1 MIKLRTILLQSNIY
15 RVTIVGVIIYALIV
29 TLLPKYESVYKGSEV
44 DFLCSIDNYK
54 IEEDKMKLELVCKEK
69 LVGSY
74 YFKNDEYKFFKK
86 KVNIGS
92 SVIVKGKLVSPK
104 NNTVPYLFNY
114 KKYLYNKRVYY
125 TLKID
130 NIKILN
136 ENSNPFIK
144 LKNRVIKHV
153 NSYKD
158 STYLYAFILGKTELI
173 SDEVLTS
180 YRENGISHLFALSG
194 LHVSIFSSIL
204 LFILKKLRF
213 KEILNYVLIFIFL
226 LLFSF
231 ITGFSPSI
239 LRATLLLFL
248 LSINKVFYLNIRTLD
263 ILYLVFIILVIIN
276 PFIIYNLS
284 FILSFTAAF
293 FLIFSSDLLKG
304 KNYFVSLFKVSLL
317 SYFASLPLSIYYF
330 GYTNLLGT
338 ILNLVFVPLVSFV
351 VFPLTLL
358 TFIISKFYSILNI
371 TTNLLESLSLLFN
384 KFKIIIYFPSINLIF
399 VFIYLSILM
408 LYIKFKKKI
417 CLYLIIVLLIFF
429 KIRPYMDNNT
439 YIYYIDVGQGD
450 SILVVTPHL
459 NKTILIDTGGIVSFN
474 ENYKSN
480 IVKNKTIPFFRRIG
494 INKVDYLFLTHGDYD
509 HAGEANELLSN
520 FCVKKVF
527 INKGN
532 INNIEKKINNK
543 EVLRLKNFVIDNIKV
558 NSLNN
563 NVFNNE
569 NDDSTILLFNIYDY
583 KFLFMGDASIKTEE
597 YLLNNYILPNVDILK
612 VGHHGSYT
620 STSTDFIN
628 VIKPKYSVISVGEN
642 NMYKHPNKNV
652 LDILDNTKLFR
663 TDVDG
668 TIEVKISKKGYK
680 IKTYVP

>member
-29 TLLPKYESVYKGSEV
+29 TLLPKYESVYKGSEE

-54 IEEDKMKLELVCKEK
+54 IEEGKMNLELVCKEK

-74 YFKNDEYKFFKK
+74 YFKNDEYKFFKE

-130 NIKILN
+130 NIKILK

-144 LKNRVIKHV
+144 LKNKVIKHV

-213 KEILNYVLIFIFL
+213 KEILNYVIIFIFL

-239 LRATLLLFL
+239 LRATLLFFL
-248 LSINKVFYLNIRTLD
+248 LGINKVFYLNIRTLD

-293 FLIFSSDLLKG
+293 FLIFSSDLLKS

-358 TFIISKFYSILNI
+358 TFIISKLYSILNI

-384 KFKIIIYFPSINLIF
+384 KFKIIIYFPRINLIF

-642 NMYKHPNKNV
+642 NMYKHPNKSV

-680 IKTYVP
+680 VKTYVP

>member
-29 TLLPKYESVYKGSEV
+29 TLLPKYESVYKGSEE

-74 YFKNDEYKFFKK
+74 YFKNDEYKFFKE

-130 NIKILN
+130 SIKILN

-213 KEILNYVLIFIFL
+213 KEILNYVIIFIFL

-248 LSINKVFYLNIRTLD
+248 LGINKVFYLNIRTLD

-358 TFIISKFYSILNI
+358 IFIISKFYSILNI

-384 KFKIIIYFPSINLIF
+384 KFKIIIYFPRINLIF

-459 NKTILIDTGGIVSFN
+459 NKIILIDTGGIVSFN

-642 NMYKHPNKNV
+642 NMYKHPNKSV

-680 IKTYVP
+680 VKTYVP

>member
-29 TLLPKYESVYKGSEV
+29 TLLPKYESVYKGSEE

-130 NIKILN
+130 SIKILN

-239 LRATLLLFL
+239 LRATLLFFL

-384 KFKIIIYFPSINLIF
+384 KFKIIIYFPRINLIF

-509 HAGEANELLSN
+509 HAGEASELLSN

-642 NMYKHPNKNV
+642 NMYKHPNKSV

-680 IKTYVP
+680 VKTYVP

>member
-239 LRATLLLFL
+239 LRATLLFFL
-248 LSINKVFYLNIRTLD
+248 LGINKVFYLNIRTLD
-263 ILYLVFIILVIIN
+263 ILYLVFIILAIIN

-384 KFKIIIYFPSINLIF
+384 KFKIIIYFPRINLIF

-459 NKTILIDTGGIVSFN
+459 NKIILIDTGGIVSFN

-480 IVKNKTIPFFRRIG
+480 IIKNKTIPFFRRIG

-509 HAGEANELLSN
+509 HAGEATELLSN

-543 EVLRLKNFVIDNIKV
+543 EVLTLKNFVIDNIKV

-642 NMYKHPNKNV
+642 NMYKHPNKSV

-680 IKTYVP
+680 VRTYVP

>member
-29 TLLPKYESVYKGSEV
+29 TLLPKYESVYKGSEE

-74 YFKNDEYKFFKK
+74 YFKNDEYKFFKE
-86 KVNIGS
+86 KVNIGN

-130 NIKILN
+130 SIKILN

-158 STYLYAFILGKTELI
+158 SSYLYAFILGKAELI

-180 YRENGISHLFALSG
+180 YRENGISHLYALSG

-239 LRATLLLFL
+239 LRATLLFFL

-351 VFPLTLL
+351 VFPLTLI
-358 TFIISKFYSILNI
+358 TFIISKFYLILNI

-384 KFKIIIYFPSINLIF
+384 KFKIIIYFPRINLIF
-399 VFIYLSILM
+399 VFIYLSIFM

-429 KIRPYMDNNT
+429 KIRPYIDNNT
-439 YIYYIDVGQGD
+439 YIYYLDVGQGD

-509 HAGEANELLSN
+509 HAGEANVLLSN

-543 EVLRLKNFVIDNIKV
+543 EVLTLKNFVIDNIKV

-642 NMYKHPNKNV
+642 NMYKHPNKSV

-668 TIEVKISKKGYK
+668 TIEVKISKKRYK

>member
-29 TLLPKYESVYKGSEV
+29 TLLPKYESVYKGSEE

-74 YFKNDEYKFFKK
+74 YFKDDEYKFFKE
-86 KVNIGS
+86 KVNIGN

-104 NNTVPYLFNY
+104 NNTVPNLFNY

-130 NIKILN
+130 SIKILN

-213 KEILNYVLIFIFL
+213 KEILNYVIIFIFL

-248 LSINKVFYLNIRTLD
+248 LGINKVFYLNIRTLD

-429 KIRPYMDNNT
+429 KIRPYMDDNT

-543 EVLRLKNFVIDNIKV
+543 EVLMLKNFVIDNIKV

-642 NMYKHPNKNV
+642 NIYKHPNKSV

>member
-29 TLLPKYESVYKGSEV
+29 TLLPKYESVYKGSEE

-74 YFKNDEYKFFKK
+74 YFKDDEYKFFKE

-92 SVIVKGKLVSPK
+92 SVSIKGKLVSPK

-130 NIKILN
+130 NIKILK

-144 LKNRVIKHV
+144 LKNKVIKHV

-239 LRATLLLFL
+239 LRATLLFFL
-248 LSINKVFYLNIRTLD
+248 LGINKVFYLNIRTLD

-304 KNYFVSLFKVSLL
+304 RNYFVSLFKVSLL

-384 KFKIIIYFPSINLIF
+384 KFKIIIYFPSINL
-399 VFIYLSILM
+399 
-408 LYIKFKKKI
+408 
-417 CLYLIIVLLIFF
+417 
-429 KIRPYMDNNT
+429 
-439 YIYYIDVGQGD
+439 
-450 SILVVTPHL
+450 
-459 NKTILIDTGGIVSFN
+459 
-474 ENYKSN
+474 
-480 IVKNKTIPFFRRIG
+480 
-494 INKVDYLFLTHGDYD
+494 YLFL
-509 HAGEANELLSN
+509 
-520 FCVKKVF
+520 F
-527 INKGN
+527 I
-532 INNIEKKINNK
+532 
-543 EVLRLKNFVIDNIKV
+543 
-558 NSLNN
+558 
-563 NVFNNE
+563 
-569 NDDSTILLFNIYDY
+569 
-583 KFLFMGDASIKTEE
+583 
-597 YLLNNYILPNVDILK
+597 
-612 VGHHGSYT
+612 
-620 STSTDFIN
+620 
-628 VIKPKYSVISVGEN
+628 
-642 NMYKHPNKNV
+642 
-652 LDILDNTKLFR
+652 
-663 TDVDG
+663 
-668 TIEVKISKKGYK
+668 
-680 IKTYVP
+680 

>member
-29 TLLPKYESVYKGSEV
+29 TLLPKYESVYKGSEE

-74 YFKNDEYKFFKK
+74 YFENDEYKFFKE

-92 SVIVKGKLVSPK
+92 SVRVKGKLASPK

-130 NIKILN
+130 SIKILN
-136 ENSNPFIK
+136 INSNPFIK

-239 LRATLLLFL
+239 LRATLLFFL
-248 LSINKVFYLNIRTLD
+248 LGVNKVFYLNIRTLD

-384 KFKIIIYFPSINLIF
+384 KFKIIIYFPRINLIF

-429 KIRPYMDNNT
+429 KIRPYMDSNT

-450 SILVVTPHL
+450 SILVLTPHL
-459 NKTILIDTGGIVSFN
+459 NKIILIDTGGIVSFN

-480 IVKNKTIPFFRRIG
+480 IVKNKIIPFFRRIG

-642 NMYKHPNKNV
+642 NMYKHPNKSV

>member
-29 TLLPKYESVYKGSEV
+29 TLLPKYESVYKGSEE

-54 IEEDKMKLELVCKEK
+54 IEEDKMNLELACKEK

-125 TLKID
+125 TLEID
-130 NIKILN
+130 NIKILK
-136 ENSNPFIK
+136 ENSNSFIK
-144 LKNRVIKHV
+144 LKNKVIKHV

-239 LRATLLLFL
+239 LRATLLFFL
-248 LSINKVFYLNIRTLD
+248 LGINKVFYLNIRTLD

-384 KFKIIIYFPSINLIF
+384 KFKIIIYFPRINLIF

-494 INKVDYLFLTHGDYD
+494 INRVDYLFLTHGDYD

-642 NMYKHPNKNV
+642 NMYKHPNKSV

-668 TIEVKISKKGYK
+668 TIEVKISKRRYK

>member
-29 TLLPKYESVYKGSEV
+29 TLLPKYESVYKGSEE

-74 YFKNDEYKFFKK
+74 YFKNDEYKFFKE

-130 NIKILN
+130 NIKILK

-239 LRATLLLFL
+239 LRATLLFFL

-384 KFKIIIYFPSINLIF
+384 KFKIIIYFPRINLIF

-527 INKGN
+527 INKGS

-543 EVLRLKNFVIDNIKV
+543 EVLMLKNFVIDNIKV

-642 NMYKHPNKNV
+642 NMYKHPNKSV

-680 IKTYVP
+680 VRTYVP

>member
-29 TLLPKYESVYKGSEV
+29 TLLPKYESVYKGSEE

-74 YFKNDEYKFFKK
+74 YFKDDEYKFFKE
-86 KVNIGS
+86 KVNIGN

-104 NNTVPYLFNY
+104 NNTVPNLFNY

-130 NIKILN
+130 SIKILN

-239 LRATLLLFL
+239 LRATLLFFL

-384 KFKIIIYFPSINLIF
+384 KFKIIIYFPRINLIF

-439 YIYYIDVGQGD
+439 YIYYLDVGQGD

-509 HAGEANELLSN
+509 HAGEANVLLSN

-543 EVLRLKNFVIDNIKV
+543 EVLTLKNFVIDNIKV

-642 NMYKHPNKNV
+642 NMYKHPNKSV

>member
-29 TLLPKYESVYKGSEV
+29 TLLPKYESVYKGSEE

-54 IEEDKMKLELVCKEK
+54 IEEDKMNLELACKEK

-130 NIKILN
+130 NIKILK
-136 ENSNPFIK
+136 ENSNSFIK
-144 LKNRVIKHV
+144 LKNKVIKHV

-239 LRATLLLFL
+239 LRATLLFFL

-384 KFKIIIYFPSINLIF
+384 KFKIIIYFPRINLIF

-439 YIYYIDVGQGD
+439 YIYYLDVGQGD

-642 NMYKHPNKNV
+642 NMYKHPNKSV

>member
-29 TLLPKYESVYKGSEV
+29 TLLPKYESVYKGSEE

-74 YFKNDEYKFFKK
+74 YFKDDEYKFFKE

-92 SVIVKGKLVSPK
+92 SVSIKGKLVSPK

-130 NIKILN
+130 NIKILK

-144 LKNRVIKHV
+144 LKNKVIKHV

-239 LRATLLLFL
+239 LRATLLFFL
-248 LSINKVFYLNIRTLD
+248 LGINKVFYLNIRTLD

-304 KNYFVSLFKVSLL
+304 KNYYVSLFKVSLL

-384 KFKIIIYFPSINLIF
+384 KFKIIIYFPRINLIF
-399 VFIYLSILM
+399 IFIYLSILM

-459 NKTILIDTGGIVSFN
+459 NKIILIDTGGIVSFN

-509 HAGEANELLSN
+509 HAGEANELISN

-543 EVLRLKNFVIDNIKV
+543 EVLMLKNFVIDNIKV

-642 NMYKHPNKNV
+642 NMYKHPNKSV

>member
-29 TLLPKYESVYKGSEV
+29 TLLPKYESVYKGSEE

-74 YFKNDEYKFFKK
+74 YFKNDEYKFFKE

-130 NIKILN
+130 NIKILK

-239 LRATLLLFL
+239 LRATLLFFL
-248 LSINKVFYLNIRTLD
+248 LGINKVFYLNIRTLD

-384 KFKIIIYFPSINLIF
+384 KFKIIIYFPRINLIF

-543 EVLRLKNFVIDNIKV
+543 EVLMLKNFVIDNIKV

-569 NDDSTILLFNIYDY
+569 NDNSTVLLFNIYDY

-642 NMYKHPNKNV
+642 NMYKHPNKSV

>member
-29 TLLPKYESVYKGSEV
+29 TLLPKYESVYKGSEE

-74 YFKNDEYKFFKK
+74 YFKDDEYKFFKE

-92 SVIVKGKLVSPK
+92 SVSIKGKLVSPK

-130 NIKILN
+130 NIKILK

-144 LKNRVIKHV
+144 LKNKVIKHV

-158 STYLYAFILGKTELI
+158 STYLYAFILGKTELV

-239 LRATLLLFL
+239 LRATLLFFL
-248 LSINKVFYLNIRTLD
+248 LGINKVFYLNIRTLD

-293 FLIFSSDLLKG
+293 FLIFSSDLLKD

-417 CLYLIIVLLIFF
+417 CLYLIMVLLIFF

-480 IVKNKTIPFFRRIG
+480 IVKNKTIPLFRRIG

-569 NDDSTILLFNIYDY
+569 NDNSTILLFNIYDY

-642 NMYKHPNKNV
+642 NMYKHPNKSV

-680 IKTYVP
+680 VKTYVP

>member
-29 TLLPKYESVYKGSEV
+29 TLLPKYESVYKGSEE

-86 KVNIGS
+86 KVNIGNR
-92 SVIVKGKLVSPK
+92 VIVKGKLVSPK

-130 NIKILN
+130 SIKILN

-239 LRATLLLFL
+239 LRATLLFFL

-384 KFKIIIYFPSINLIF
+384 KFKIIIYFPRINLIF

-459 NKTILIDTGGIVSFN
+459 KKTILIDTGGIVSFN

-509 HAGEANELLSN
+509 HAGEASELLSN

-543 EVLRLKNFVIDNIKV
+543 EVLTLKNFVIDNIKV

-642 NMYKHPNKNV
+642 NMYKHPNKSV

-680 IKTYVP
+680 VKTYVP

>member
-29 TLLPKYESVYKGSEV
+29 TLLPKYESVYKGSEE
-44 DFLCSIDNYK
+44 DFLCSIDSYK

-74 YFKNDEYKFFKK
+74 YFKNNEYRFFKET
-86 KVNIGS
+86 VNIGS

-114 KKYLYNKRVYY
+114 KKYLYNKKVYY

-130 NIKILN
+130 NIKILK

-239 LRATLLLFL
+239 LRATLLFFL
-248 LSINKVFYLNIRTLD
+248 LGINKVFYLNIRTLD

-284 FILSFTAAF
+284 FILSFSAAF

-384 KFKIIIYFPSINLIF
+384 KFKIIIYFPRINLIF

-429 KIRPYMDNNT
+429 KIRPYMDSNT

-543 EVLRLKNFVIDNIKV
+543 EVLTLKNFVIDNIKV

-642 NMYKHPNKNV
+642 NMYKHPNKSV

-663 TDVDG
+663 TDIDG

-680 IKTYVP
+680 VKTYVP

>member
-29 TLLPKYESVYKGSEV
+29 TLLPKYESVYKGSEE

-74 YFKNDEYKFFKK
+74 YFKNDEYNFFKE
-86 KVNIGS
+86 KVNIGN

-114 KKYLYNKRVYY
+114 KNYLYNKRVYY

-130 NIKILN
+130 SIKILN

-239 LRATLLLFL
+239 LRATLLFFL

-384 KFKIIIYFPSINLIF
+384 KFKIIIYFPRINLIF
-399 VFIYLSILM
+399 VFIYLSILI

-494 INKVDYLFLTHGDYD
+494 ISKVDYLFLTHGDYD

-642 NMYKHPNKNV
+642 NIYKHPNKSV

>member
-29 TLLPKYESVYKGSEV
+29 TLLPKYESVYKGSEE

-130 NIKILN
+130 NIKILK
-136 ENSNPFIK
+136 ENSNSFIK
-144 LKNRVIKHV
+144 LKNKVIKHV

-158 STYLYAFILGKTELI
+158 STYLYAFILGKAELI

-239 LRATLLLFL
+239 LRATLLFFL
-248 LSINKVFYLNIRTLD
+248 LGINKVFYLNIRTLD

-351 VFPLTLL
+351 VFPLTLI
-358 TFIISKFYSILNI
+358 TFIISKFYLILNI

-384 KFKIIIYFPSINLIF
+384 KFKIIIYFPRINLIF

-543 EVLRLKNFVIDNIKV
+543 EVLTLKNFVIDNIKV

-642 NMYKHPNKNV
+642 NMYKHPNKSV

-680 IKTYVP
+680 VKTYVP

>member
-29 TLLPKYESVYKGSEV
+29 TLLPKYESVYKGSEE

-54 IEEDKMKLELVCKEK
+54 IEEDKMNLELVCKEK

-74 YFKNDEYKFFKK
+74 YFKNDEYKFFKE

-114 KKYLYNKRVYY
+114 KKYLCNKRVYY

-130 NIKILN
+130 NIKILK

-144 LKNRVIKHV
+144 LKNRIIKHV
-153 NSYKD
+153 NSYKE

-239 LRATLLLFL
+239 LRATLLFFL

>member
-29 TLLPKYESVYKGSEV
+29 TLLPKYESVYKGSEE

-54 IEEDKMKLELVCKEK
+54 IEEDKMNLELVCKEK

-74 YFKNDEYKFFKK
+74 YFKNDEYKFFKE

-114 KKYLYNKRVYY
+114 KKYLCNKRVYY

-130 NIKILN
+130 NIKILK

-153 NSYKD
+153 NSYKE

-239 LRATLLLFL
+239 LRATLLFFL

>member
-29 TLLPKYESVYKGSEV
+29 TLLPKYESVYKGSEE

-74 YFKNDEYKFFKK
+74 YFKNDEYKFFKE
-86 KVNIGS
+86 KVNIGNR
-92 SVIVKGKLVSPK
+92 VIVKGKLVSPK

-130 NIKILN
+130 SIKILN

-239 LRATLLLFL
+239 LRATLLFFL

-330 GYTNLLGT
+330 GYTNLLGV

-384 KFKIIIYFPSINLIF
+384 KFKIIIYFPRINLIF

-474 ENYKSN
+474 KNYKSN

-509 HAGEANELLSN
+509 HAGEANELLNN

-543 EVLRLKNFVIDNIKV
+543 EVLTLKNFVIDNIKV

-642 NMYKHPNKNV
+642 NMYKHPNKSV

-680 IKTYVP
+680 VKTYVP

>member
-29 TLLPKYESVYKGSEV
+29 TLLPKYESVYKGSEE

-54 IEEDKMKLELVCKEK
+54 IEEDKMNLELVCKEK

-74 YFKNDEYKFFKK
+74 YFKDDEYKFFKE

-92 SVIVKGKLVSPK
+92 SVSIKGKLVSPK

-130 NIKILN
+130 NIKILK

-144 LKNRVIKHV
+144 LKNKVIKHV

-239 LRATLLLFL
+239 LRATLLFFL
-248 LSINKVFYLNIRTLD
+248 LGINKVFYLNIRTLD

-459 NKTILIDTGGIVSFN
+459 NKTILIDTGGMVSFN
-474 ENYKSN
+474 KNYKSN

-543 EVLRLKNFVIDNIKV
+543 EVLMLKNFVIDNIKV

-569 NDDSTILLFNIYDY
+569 NDNSTVLLFNIYDY

-642 NMYKHPNKNV
+642 NMYKHPNKSV

>member
-29 TLLPKYESVYKGSEV
+29 TLLPKYESVYKGSEE

-54 IEEDKMKLELVCKEK
+54 IEEDKMNLELVCKEK
-69 LVGSY
+69 LVSSY
-74 YFKNDEYKFFKK
+74 YFKNDEYKFFKE

-130 NIKILN
+130 NIKILK

-239 LRATLLLFL
+239 LRATLLFFL

-384 KFKIIIYFPSINLIF
+384 KFKIIIYFPRINLIF

-583 KFLFMGDASIKTEE
+583 KF
-597 YLLNNYILPNVDILK
+597 
-612 VGHHGSYT
+612 
-620 STSTDFIN
+620 FI
-628 VIKPKYSVISVGEN
+628 YG
-642 NMYKHPNKNV
+642 
-652 LDILDNTKLFR
+652 R
-663 TDVDG
+663 C
-668 TIEVKISKKGYK
+668 
-680 IKTYVP
+680 

>member
-29 TLLPKYESVYKGSEV
+29 TLLPKYESVYKGSEE

-74 YFKNDEYKFFKK
+74 YFKNDEYKFFKE

-130 NIKILN
+130 SIKILN

-213 KEILNYVLIFIFL
+213 KEILNYVIIFIFL

-239 LRATLLLFL
+239 LRATLLFFL
-248 LSINKVFYLNIRTLD
+248 LGINKVFYLNIRTLD

-358 TFIISKFYSILNI
+358 IFIISKFYSILNI

-384 KFKIIIYFPSINLIF
+384 KFKIIIYFPRINLIF

-474 ENYKSN
+474 ENYKCN
-480 IVKNKTIPFFRRIG
+480 IIKNKTIPFFRRIG

-642 NMYKHPNKNV
+642 NIYKHPNKSV

-668 TIEVKISKKGYK
+668 TIEVKISKKRYK

>member
-29 TLLPKYESVYKGSEV
+29 TLLPKYESVYKGSEE

-54 IEEDKMKLELVCKEK
+54 IEENKMKLDLVCKEK

-74 YFKNDEYKFFKK
+74 YFKNDEYKFFKE

-92 SVIVKGKLVSPK
+92 SVIVKGKLVLPK

-130 NIKILN
+130 NIKILK
-136 ENSNPFIK
+136 ENCNPFIK

-239 LRATLLLFL
+239 LRATLLFFL

-384 KFKIIIYFPSINLIF
+384 KFKIIIYFPRINLIF

-543 EVLRLKNFVIDNIKV
+543 EVLMLKNFVIDNIKV

-569 NDDSTILLFNIYDY
+569 NDNSTVLLFNIYDY

-642 NMYKHPNKNV
+642 NIYKHPNKNV

>member
-29 TLLPKYESVYKGSEV
+29 TLLPKYESVYKGSEE

-54 IEEDKMKLELVCKEK
+54 IEEDKMNLELACKEK

-130 NIKILN
+130 NIKILK
-136 ENSNPFIK
+136 ENSNSFIK
-144 LKNRVIKHV
+144 LKNKVIKHV

-239 LRATLLLFL
+239 LRATLLFFL
-248 LSINKVFYLNIRTLD
+248 LGINKVFYLNIRTLD

-384 KFKIIIYFPSINLIF
+384 KFKIIIYFPRINLIF

-494 INKVDYLFLTHGDYD
+494 INRVDYLFLTHGDYD

-543 EVLRLKNFVIDNIKV
+543 EVLMLKNFVIDNIKV

-569 NDDSTILLFNIYDY
+569 NDNSTVLLFNIYDY

-642 NMYKHPNKNV
+642 NMYKHPNKSV

-668 TIEVKISKKGYK
+668 TIEVKISKRRYK

>member
-29 TLLPKYESVYKGSEV
+29 TLLPKYESVYKGSEE

-74 YFKNDEYKFFKK
+74 YFKNDEYKFFKE

-130 NIKILN
+130 SIKILN

-144 LKNRVIKHV
+144 LKNIVIKHV

-204 LFILKKLRF
+204 LFILKKLSF

-239 LRATLLLFL
+239 LRATLLFFL
-248 LSINKVFYLNIRTLD
+248 LGINKVFYLNIRTLD

-304 KNYFVSLFKVSLL
+304 KNYFISLFKVSLL

-384 KFKIIIYFPSINLIF
+384 KFKIIIYFPRMNLIF

-429 KIRPYMDNNT
+429 KIRPYMDSNT

-642 NMYKHPNKNV
+642 NMYKHPNKSV

-663 TDVDG
+663 TDIDG

-680 IKTYVP
+680 VKTYVP

>member
-29 TLLPKYESVYKGSEV
+29 TLLPKYESVYKGSEE

-54 IEEDKMKLELVCKEK
+54 IEEDKMNLELVCKEK

-130 NIKILN
+130 NIKILK
-136 ENSNPFIK
+136 ENSNSFIK
-144 LKNRVIKHV
+144 LKNKVIKHV

-239 LRATLLLFL
+239 LRATLLFFL
-248 LSINKVFYLNIRTLD
+248 LGINKVFYLNIRTLD

-384 KFKIIIYFPSINLIF
+384 KFKIIIYFPRINLIF

-494 INKVDYLFLTHGDYD
+494 INRVDYLFLTHGDYD

-642 NMYKHPNKNV
+642 NMYKHPNKGV

-680 IKTYVP
+680 IKTYAP

>member
-239 LRATLLLFL
+239 LRATLLFFL

-569 NDDSTILLFNIYDY
+569 NDDFTILLFNIYDY

>member
-29 TLLPKYESVYKGSEV
+29 TLLPKYESVYKGSEE

-74 YFKNDEYKFFKK
+74 YFKDDEYKFFKE

-92 SVIVKGKLVSPK
+92 SVSIKGKLVSPK

-130 NIKILN
+130 NIKILK

-239 LRATLLLFL
+239 LRATLLFFL
-248 LSINKVFYLNIRTLD
+248 LGINKVFYLNIRTLD

-304 KNYFVSLFKVSLL
+304 RNYFVSLFKVSLL

-384 KFKIIIYFPSINLIF
+384 KFKIIIYFPKIYLIF

-543 EVLRLKNFVIDNIKV
+543 EVLMLKNFVIDNIKV

-642 NMYKHPNKNV
+642 NMYKHPNKSV

-680 IKTYVP
+680 VKTYVP

>member
-29 TLLPKYESVYKGSEV
+29 TLLPKYESVYKESEE

-74 YFKNDEYKFFKK
+74 YFKDDEYKFFKE

-92 SVIVKGKLVSPK
+92 SVSIKGKLVSPK

-130 NIKILN
+130 NIKILK

-144 LKNRVIKHV
+144 LKNKVIKHV

-239 LRATLLLFL
+239 LRATLLFFL
-248 LSINKVFYLNIRTLD
+248 LGINKVFYLNIRTLD

-384 KFKIIIYFPSINLIF
+384 KFKIIIYFPRINLIF

-459 NKTILIDTGGIVSFN
+459 NKIILIDTGGIVSFN

-642 NMYKHPNKNV
+642 NMYKHPNKSV

>member
-29 TLLPKYESVYKGSEV
+29 TLLPKYESVYKGSEE

-54 IEEDKMKLELVCKEK
+54 IEEDKMKLDLVCKEK

-74 YFKNDEYKFFKK
+74 YFKNDEYKFFKE

-130 NIKILN
+130 SIKILN

-239 LRATLLLFL
+239 LRATLLFFL

-384 KFKIIIYFPSINLIF
+384 KFKIIIYFPRINLIF

-450 SILVVTPHL
+450 SILVVTQHL

-642 NMYKHPNKNV
+642 NMYKHPNKSV

-668 TIEVKISKKGYK
+668 TIEVKISKKRYK

>member
-29 TLLPKYESVYKGSEV
+29 TLLPKYESVYKGSEE

-74 YFKNDEYKFFKK
+74 YFKNDEYKFFKE

-130 NIKILN
+130 SIKILN

-213 KEILNYVLIFIFL
+213 KEILNYILIFIFL

-239 LRATLLLFL
+239 LRATLLFFL
-248 LSINKVFYLNIRTLD
+248 LGINKVFYLNIRTLD

-384 KFKIIIYFPSINLIF
+384 KFKIIIYFPRINLIF

-494 INKVDYLFLTHGDYD
+494 INRVDYLFLTHGDYD

-642 NMYKHPNKNV
+642 NMYKHPNKSV

-668 TIEVKISKKGYK
+668 TIEVKISKKRYK

>member
-29 TLLPKYESVYKGSEV
+29 TLLPKYESVYKGSEE

-130 NIKILN
+130 NIKILK
-136 ENSNPFIK
+136 ENSNSFIK
-144 LKNRVIKHV
+144 LKNKVIKHV

-239 LRATLLLFL
+239 LRATLLFFL
-248 LSINKVFYLNIRTLD
+248 LGINKVFYLNIRTLD

-384 KFKIIIYFPSINLIF
+384 KFKIIIYFPRINLIF

-439 YIYYIDVGQGD
+439 YIYYLDVGQGD
-450 SILVVTPHL
+450 SILVVTQHL

-642 NMYKHPNKNV
+642 NMYKHPNKSV

-668 TIEVKISKKGYK
+668 TIEVKISKKRYK

>member
-29 TLLPKYESVYKGSEV
+29 TLLPKYESVYKGSEE

-130 NIKILN
+130 NIKILK

-239 LRATLLLFL
+239 LRATLLFFL
-248 LSINKVFYLNIRTLD
+248 LGINKVFYLNIRTLD

-304 KNYFVSLFKVSLL
+304 KNYFISLFKVSLL

-371 TTNLLESLSLLFN
+371 TTNLLEGLSLLFN
-384 KFKIIIYFPSINLIF
+384 KFKIIIYFPKIYLIF

-494 INKVDYLFLTHGDYD
+494 INKVNYLFLTHGDYD

-569 NDDSTILLFNIYDY
+569 NDDSTVLLFNIYDY

-597 YLLNNYILPNVDILK
+597 YLFNNYILPNVDILK

-642 NMYKHPNKNV
+642 NMYKHPNKSV

>member
-29 TLLPKYESVYKGSEV
+29 TLLPKYESVYKESEE

-130 NIKILN
+130 SIKILN

-239 LRATLLLFL
+239 LRATLLFFL

-384 KFKIIIYFPSINLIF
+384 KFKIIIYFPRINLIF

-417 CLYLIIVLLIFF
+417 RLYLIIVLLIFF

-509 HAGEANELLSN
+509 HAGEANVLLSN

-543 EVLRLKNFVIDNIKV
+543 EVLTLKNFVIDNIKV

-642 NMYKHPNKNV
+642 NMYKHPNKSV

-668 TIEVKISKKGYK
+668 TIEVKISKKRYK

>member
-29 TLLPKYESVYKGSEV
+29 TLLPKYESVYKGSEE

-130 NIKILN
+130 SIKILN

-239 LRATLLLFL
+239 LRATLLFFL

-384 KFKIIIYFPSINLIF
+384 KFKIIIYFPRINLIF

-439 YIYYIDVGQGD
+439 YIYYLDVGQGD

-459 NKTILIDTGGIVSFN
+459 KKTILIDTGGIVSFN

-509 HAGEANELLSN
+509 HAGEANVLLSN

-543 EVLRLKNFVIDNIKV
+543 EVLTLKNFVIDNIKV

-642 NMYKHPNKNV
+642 NMYKHPNKSV

-668 TIEVKISKKGYK
+668 TIEVKISKKRYK

>member
-29 TLLPKYESVYKGSEV
+29 TLLPKYESVYKGSEE

-54 IEEDKMKLELVCKEK
+54 IEEDKMNLELACKEK

-130 NIKILN
+130 SIKILN

-239 LRATLLLFL
+239 LRATLLFFL

-384 KFKIIIYFPSINLIF
+384 KFKIIIYFPRINLIF

-642 NMYKHPNKNV
+642 NMYKHPNKSV

-668 TIEVKISKKGYK
+668 TIEVKISKKRYK

>member
-29 TLLPKYESVYKGSEV
+29 TLLPKYESVYKGSEE

-74 YFKNDEYKFFKK
+74 YFKNDEYNFFKE
-86 KVNIGS
+86 KVNIGN

-114 KKYLYNKRVYY
+114 KNYLYNKRVYY

-130 NIKILN
+130 SIKILN

-213 KEILNYVLIFIFL
+213 KEILNYVIIFIFL

-239 LRATLLLFL
+239 LRATLLFFL
-248 LSINKVFYLNIRTLD
+248 LGINKVFYLNIRTLD

-351 VFPLTLL
+351 VFPLTFL

-384 KFKIIIYFPSINLIF
+384 KFKIIIYFPRMNLIF

-429 KIRPYMDNNT
+429 KIRRYMDNNT

-509 HAGEANELLSN
+509 HAGEANELLNN

-543 EVLRLKNFVIDNIKV
+543 EVLTLKNFVIDNIKV

-620 STSTDFIN
+620 STSTDFIK

-642 NMYKHPNKNV
+642 NMYKHPNKSV

-680 IKTYVP
+680 VKTYVP